1 MDQITYDPTC
11 DYYRLLR
18 IDPEAGLKEIRAAY
32 RAAMRRV
39 HPDLNPSRPDS
50 TAAAQELNHAY
61 DVLSRS
67 SLRSQ
72 YDGQRREYLNHRRTA
87 ATRSKARTRRRA
99 KQGTRSVNRRNVI
112 DEILARVASG
122 LLNGLTSS

>member
-1 MDQITYDPTC
+1 MGQITYEPTR

-32 RAAMRRV
+32 RTAMRRV
-39 HPDLNPSRPDS
+39 HPDLNPARPDS

-61 DVLSRS
+61 DVLSRA
-67 SLRSQ
+67 SLRLQ
-72 YDGQRREYLNHRRTA
+72 YDSRRREYLDH
-87 ATRSKARTRRRA
+87 RRRA
-99 KQGTRSVNRRNVI
+99 AKPARSGPRKRSGRGPRSVNHRTVI
-112 DEILARVASG
+112 DEILTRVASG

>member
-1 MDQITYDPTC
+1 MDQITYHPNR

-32 RAAMRRV
+32 RTAMRRV
-39 HPDLNPSRPDS
+39 HPDLNPARPDS

-61 DVLSRS
+61 DVLSRA

-72 YDGQRREYLNHRRTA
+72 YDSRRRQYLNHRRTA
-87 ATRSKARTRRRA
+87 ATRAGRGARSRARRA
-99 KQGTRSVNRRNVI
+99 PRPNDPTVL
-112 DEILARVASG
+112 DEILARLASG

>member
-1 MDQITYDPTC
+1 MGQITYEPKR

-39 HPDLNPSRPDS
+39 HPDLNPTRPDS

-61 DVLSRS
+61 DVLSRA

-72 YDGQRREYLNHRRTA
+72 YDWRRREYLNHRRTA
-87 ATRSKARTRRRA
+87 ATRTRSGSRSRSRR
-99 KQGTRSVNRRNVI
+99 GPRSVNHRTVI

>member
-1 MDQITYDPTC
+1 MGQITYEPNRDF
-11 DYYRLLR
+11 YRLLR

-39 HPDLNPSRPDS
+39 HPDLNPARPDS

-61 DVLSRS
+61 DVLSRA

-72 YDGQRREYLNHRRTA
+72 YDWQRRNYLNRRRKG
-87 ATRSKARTRRRA
+87 ATRVKSGPRSRSRR
-99 KQGTRSVNRRNVI
+99 GPRSVNHRTVI

>member
-1 MDQITYDPTC
+1 MGQTTYQPNR

-18 IDPEAGLKEIRAAY
+18 IDPKAGLDEIRAAY

-50 TAAAQELNHAY
+50 TAKAQELNHAY
-61 DVLSRS
+61 DVLSS
-67 SLRSQ
+67 ASLRSQ
-72 YDGQRREYLNHRRTA
+72 YDRRRREYLNHRRTSG
-87 ATRSKARTRRRA
+87 RRARTGPRSRSE
-99 KQGTRSVNRRNVI
+99 GGPRSVNHRAVI

>member
-1 MDQITYDPTC
+1 MGQITYEPNR

-18 IDPEAGLKEIRAAY
+18 IDPEAGPKEIRAAY

-39 HPDLNPSRPDS
+39 HPDLNPARPDS

-67 SLRSQ
+67 SLRSE
-72 YDGQRREYLNHRRTA
+72 YDSRRREYLNHRRTA
-87 ATRSKARTRRRA
+87 ATRA
-99 KQGTRSVNRRNVI
+99 KSRPRNRSRSGPRSVAHRTVI